1 MVANN
6 NLIYYWIMK
15 SRKMNAYLNRETFI
29 DILISNLILLN
40 NARRKYKKKNYYMN
54 LSFYRSIELFRFAV
68 DILFKT
74 LRHTWH
80 VYDNSF
86 TIKLNYSDNSIKSS
100 ALMPFWQYRG
110 SLLSTNSLS
119 TIPEVVRVI
128 NSTKSVNSPK

>member
-1 MVANN
+1 
-6 NLIYYWIMK
+6 MK

-74 LRHTWH
+74 LRHT
-80 VYDNSF
+80 
-86 TIKLNYSDNSIKSS
+86 
-100 ALMPFWQYRG
+100 
-110 SLLSTNSLS
+110 
-119 TIPEVVRVI
+119 
-128 NSTKSVNSPK
+128 